1 MEVTSRSQSEA
12 ARGAHRQKRGSG
24 RRRKTQILGWT
35 LIWSGLFIFGYLG
48 WQLFGTDLVNARV
61 QAAAEETLDVMLDEA
76 RESPP
81 VVEEVEDA
89 AGEIVEYFPEDAG
102 PEDEAFASLRVPRVA
117 LDAVV
122 FEGVS
127 VDTLTKGPGHMPGT
141 PVPGQPGNSV
151 ISGHRTTYG
160 RPFFD
165 FDQLEPGDRIEVET
179 AIGLHVYEVRESFIV
194 EPTDVWVV
202 DDRPGAWLTLTT
214 CNPKFSAR
222 ERLIITAEL
231 VQGPNLEYVE
241 SLEGRLDRVS

>member
-1 MEVTSRSQSEA
+1 MEVTSRSRSGA
-12 ARGAHRQKRGSG
+12 GRGAHRRKRVSS
-24 RRRKTQILGWT
+24 RRRNTQILGWT

-48 WQLFGTDLVNARV
+48 WQLFVTDLVNARV

-89 AGEIVEYFPEDAG
+89 AGEIVEYFPEEAG
-102 PEDEAFASLRVPRVA
+102 PEDQAFASLRVPRLA
-117 LDAVV
+117 LEAVI

-127 VDTLTKGPGHMPGT
+127 VATLTKGPGHMPGT
-141 PVPGQPGNSV
+141 PVPGQPGNAV

-165 FDQLEPGDRIEVET
+165 FDQLGPGDRIEVET
-179 AIGLHVYEVRESFIV
+179 AIGMHVYEVRESFVV

-214 CNPKFSAR
+214 CHPKFSAR
-222 ERLIITAEL
+222 ERLILTAEL
-231 VQGPNLEYVE
+231 IQGPNLEYVE
-241 SLEGRLDRVS
+241 SLEGRLDTLS

>member
-1 MEVTSRSQSEA
+1 
-12 ARGAHRQKRGSG
+12 
-24 RRRKTQILGWT
+24 
-35 LIWSGLFIFGYLG
+35 
-48 WQLFGTDLVNARV
+48 
-61 QAAAEETLDVMLDEA
+61 
-76 RESPP
+76 
-81 VVEEVEDA
+81 
-89 AGEIVEYFPEDAG
+89 
-102 PEDEAFASLRVPRVA
+102 

-165 FDQLEPGDRIEVET
+165 FDQLGPGDRIELET
-179 AIGLHVYEVRESFIV
+179 AIGLHVYEVRESFVV

-231 VQGPNLEYVE
+231 VQGPNLVYVE
-241 SLEGRLDRVS
+241 SLEGRLDSLS

>member
-1 MEVTSRSQSEA
+1 MEVTSRSRSA
-12 ARGAHRQKRGSG
+12 AGRGAHRRKRGSG
-24 RRRKTQILGWT
+24 RRRNTQILGWT

-48 WQLFGTDLVNARV
+48 WQLFVTDLVNARV

-89 AGEIVEYFPEDAG
+89 AGEIVEYFPEDSG
-102 PEDEAFASLRVPRVA
+102 PEDQEFASLRVPRLA

-165 FDQLEPGDRIEVET
+165 FDQLGPGDRIEVET
-179 AIGLHVYEVRESFIV
+179 AIGLHVYEVRESFVV

-231 VQGPNLEYVE
+231 TQGPNMEYVE
-241 SLEGRLDRVS
+241 SLEGRLDSLS